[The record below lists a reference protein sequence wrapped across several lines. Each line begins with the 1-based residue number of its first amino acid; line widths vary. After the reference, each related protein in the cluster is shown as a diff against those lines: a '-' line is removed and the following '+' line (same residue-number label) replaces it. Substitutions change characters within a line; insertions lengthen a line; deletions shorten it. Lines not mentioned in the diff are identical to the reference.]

1 MVDIIIGGIQPPG
14 PPPGQSR
21 PAGEVPIEAE
31 LLNVRNPRQ
40 RITKPK
46 GKERRRQFRRDP
58 AGSKVLTILVPKG
71 GILPKDLDGQ
81 KYKVIL
87 RFQKK

>member
-1 MVDIIIGGIQPPG
+1 MVDIIIGGVL
-14 PPPGQSR
+14 
-21 PAGEVPIEAE
+21 PAGSSGPSSPPKAGSIEAV

-46 GKERRRQFRRDP
+46 GRERRQQFRRDP
-58 AGSKVLTILVPKG
+58 AGSKVLTILVPRG
-71 GILPKDLDGQ
+71 ATLPKDLDGR
-81 KYKVIL
+81 KYKILL